1 VWVARKDFISMIS
14 AGVEALMDPRFLAG
28 VSAGFVVL
36 GLGLVVVHLSG
47 GKMPAP
53 YGGLLL
59 TGGSLVALAFTGTI
73 SPWLVA
79 GISILG
85 ISGFLHTSFAF
96 GFVAAAPGA
105 VITVVAVA
113 SDVDSWIPWFAV
125 IAIMTTAPLLAS
137 FDGRYGR
144 TGLPLPL
151 FAASALG
158 VYLTVPD
165 TEFAIVVLGTAAI
178 AGFLGWPKPV
188 MSFGASGAYAS
199 IGLYVA
205 AASTGA
211 IGRPAALIA
220 AVSCLGLLVV
230 APVAHRIFHTE
241 RSCCFDGVAPAI
253 VIGGQIVLVLLI
265 SRMAGRFSSPWLTA
279 LLCAAILTGVLVLLA
294 FVRGGKTE
302 HV

>member
-1 VWVARKDFISMIS
+1 VWVARKEFISMIS
-14 AGVEALMDPRFLAG
+14 AGVDALMDPRFLAG

-36 GLGLVVVHLSG
+36 GVGLLAVHLSG
-47 GKMPAP
+47 GKMPSP

-59 TGGSLVALAFTGTI
+59 TGGTLVALGFTGAI

-79 GISILG
+79 GIVILA
-85 ISGFLHTSFAF
+85 IAGFLHTSFAL
-96 GFVAAAPGA
+96 GVVAAAPGA

-125 IAIMTTAPLLAS
+125 VAIMTTAPLLAS
-137 FDGRYGR
+137 FDGRYG
-144 TGLPLPL
+144 GSGVPLPL
-151 FAASALG
+151 FAVSALG

-165 TEFAIVVLGTAAI
+165 TEFAIVLLGTAGI
-178 AGFLGWPKPV
+178 AGFLGWPKPF

-205 AASTGA
+205 VASSGA

-220 AVSCLGLLVV
+220 AVSCLGLLIVT
-230 APVAHRIFHTE
+230 PVAHRIFDAE
-241 RSCCFDGVAPAI
+241 RSCCLAGVSPVI
-253 VIGGQIVLVLLI
+253 VIGGQVVLVLLI
-265 SRMAGRFSSPWLTA
+265 SRTLGRFSSSWLTA
-279 LLCAAILTGVLVLLA
+279 LLCAAALTGVLVLLA
-294 FVRGGKTE
+294 FVRSDEEE

>member
-1 VWVARKDFISMIS
+1 MIS
-14 AGVEALMDPRFLAG
+14 TGVEALMDPRFLAG
-28 VSAGFVVL
+28 ISAGLVVL
-36 GLGLVVVHLSG
+36 GVGLLVDHLRGS
-47 GKMPAP
+47 KMPSP
-53 YGGLLL
+53 YGGILF
-59 TGGSLVALAFTGTI
+59 TAGTLVALGFTGTI

-79 GISILG
+79 GIVILG
-85 ISGFLHTSFAF
+85 IAGLLHTNFAL
-96 GFVAAAPGA
+96 GVVAAAPGA
-105 VITVVAVA
+105 VITVMAVT

-151 FAASALG
+151 FAVSALG

-165 TEFAIVVLGTAAI
+165 TEFAIVLFGTAAI

-205 AASTGA
+205 VASTGA

-220 AVSCLGLLVV
+220 AVSCLGLLIVT
-230 APVAHRIFHTE
+230 PVAHRIFHAE
-241 RSCCFDGVAPAI
+241 RSCCLDGVAPVI
-253 VIGGQIVLVLLI
+253 VIGAQFVLVLLI
-265 SRMAGRFSSPWLTA
+265 SRTLGRFSSPWLTA
-279 LLCAAILTGVLVLLA
+279 LLCAAALTGVLVLLA
-294 FVRGGKTE
+294 FVRSDRGRTRVTPIAE
-302 HV
+302 DTP

>member
-1 VWVARKDFISMIS
+1 MIS
-14 AGVEALMDPRFLAG
+14 AGVEALMDPLFLAG
-28 VSAGFVVL
+28 VTAGFVVL
-36 GLGLVVVHLSG
+36 GVGLLAAHLSG
-47 GKMPAP
+47 GKLPSP

-59 TGGSLVALAFTGTI
+59 TGGSLVALAFTGAI

-85 ISGFLHTSFAF
+85 IAGFLHTSFAF
-96 GFVAAAPGA
+96 GVVAAAPGA

-113 SDVDSWIPWFAV
+113 NDVDSWILWFAA

-151 FAASALG
+151 FAVSALG

-165 TEFAIVVLGTAAI
+165 TEFAIVVLGTAAV

-188 MSFGASGAYAS
+188 MSFGASGAHAS

-205 AASTGA
+205 VASTGA

-220 AVSCLGLLVV
+220 AVSCLGLLIVT
-230 APVAHRIFHTE
+230 PVAHRIFHAK
-241 RSCCFDGVAPAI
+241 RSFRLDGVVPAM

-265 SRMAGRFSSPWLTA
+265 SRTAGRLDSPWLTA
-279 LLCAAILTGVLVLLA
+279 LLCAAILTGVLVSLA
-294 FVRGGKTE
+294 FVRSDKDE

>member
-1 VWVARKDFISMIS
+1 MIS
-14 AGVEALMDPRFLAG
+14 GGVEALMDPRFLAG

-36 GLGLVVVHLSG
+36 GVGWLGVHLSD
-47 GKMPAP
+47 GKMPSP

-59 TGGSLVALAFTGTI
+59 AGGTLVALGFTGTI

-79 GISILG
+79 GIVILA
-85 ISGFLHTSFAF
+85 IAGFLHTNFLL
-96 GFVAAAPGA
+96 GVVAAAPGA

-113 SDVDSWIPWFAV
+113 SDMESWMPWFAV
-125 IAIMTTAPLLAS
+125 VAIMTTAPLLAS
-137 FDGRYGR
+137 FDRRYGG

-151 FAASALG
+151 FAVSTLG

-165 TEFAIVVLGTAAI
+165 TEFAIVLFGTAAI

-188 MSFGASGAYAS
+188 MSFGGGGAYAS

-205 AASTGA
+205 VASTGA

-220 AVSCLGLLVV
+220 AVSCLGLLIVT
-230 APVAHRIFHTE
+230 PVAHRIFRAE
-241 RSCCFDGVAPAI
+241 GNCCLAGVSPVM
-253 VIGGQIVLVLLI
+253 VIGGQFILVLLI
-265 SRMAGRFSSPWLTA
+265 SRTLGRFSSTWLTA
-279 LLCAAILTGVLVLLA
+279 LVCAAALTGALVVLA
-294 FVRGGKTE
+294 FVRSDEAE